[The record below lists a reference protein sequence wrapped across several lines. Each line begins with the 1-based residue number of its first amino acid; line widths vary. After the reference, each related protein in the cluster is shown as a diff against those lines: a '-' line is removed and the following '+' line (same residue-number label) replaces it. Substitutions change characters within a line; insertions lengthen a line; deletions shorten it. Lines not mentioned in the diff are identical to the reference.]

1 MLSAV
6 TELAQRLARKRQLG
20 RDLHAAA
27 TATRHRNG
35 IEQLKRDAD
44 DAAKALTAERPAPV
58 PFLFFLSC
66 RGCAV

>member
-20 RDLHAAA
+20 RDLEAAA
-27 TATRHRNG
+27 TATLHRNG
-35 IEQLKRDAD
+35 IAQLKRDAD

-58 PFLFFLSC
+58 PFLLPVP
-66 RGCAV
+66 RPR